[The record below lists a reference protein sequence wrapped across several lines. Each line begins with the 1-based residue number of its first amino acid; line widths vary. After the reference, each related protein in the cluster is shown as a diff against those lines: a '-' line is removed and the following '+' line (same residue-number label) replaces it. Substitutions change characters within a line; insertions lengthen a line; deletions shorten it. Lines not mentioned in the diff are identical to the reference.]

1 MVSSQSFAII
11 RNPAAPLI
19 LNVGRPAR
27 RTTMIEKTSAASDS
41 DLRIRPATAADRPRL
56 IALINA
62 AFSIETF
69 LEGSRTDEERLA
81 ATMQKGA
88 ILLAE
93 DSSGQLLACVSLE
106 VHGVR
111 GYLGQLAVDPAHQ
124 GKGLGHLMVQ
134 AAEDHLRSEGCE
146 AVDITVLSMR
156 PELLPLYRRF
166 GYVETGV
173 VENFRP
179 VRQIAPGVQVH
190 GIKMSKTL

>member
-56 IALINA
+56 IALINS

-106 VHGVR
+106 VHGSPR
-111 GYLGQLAVDPAHQ
+111 
-124 GKGLGHLMVQ
+124 
-134 AAEDHLRSEGCE
+134 
-146 AVDITVLSMR
+146 LSR
-156 PELLPLYRRF
+156 P
-166 GYVETGV
+166 TCS
-173 VENFRP
+173 RP
-179 VRQIAPGVQVH
+179 RAPGQGSRSPH
-190 GIKMSKTL
+190 GPGR

>member
-1 MVSSQSFAII
+1 MVSSRSSAII

-27 RTTMIEKTSAASDS
+27 RATVSDKTSAASNPDFH
-41 DLRIRPATAADRPRL
+41 IRPATDADRPRL
-56 IALINA
+56 IALINE

-69 LEGSRTDEERLA
+69 LEGSRTDEDRLA
-81 ATMQKGA
+81 ATMLKGP
-88 ILLAE
+88 ILLTE
-93 DSSGQLLACVSLE
+93 DNSGQLLACVSLE

-124 GKGLGHLMVQ
+124 GKGLGYSMVK
-134 AAEDHLRSEGCE
+134 AAEQHLRKEGCE
-146 AVDITVLSMR
+146 AVDITVLNMR
-156 PELLPLYRRF
+156 PELHPIYRRF